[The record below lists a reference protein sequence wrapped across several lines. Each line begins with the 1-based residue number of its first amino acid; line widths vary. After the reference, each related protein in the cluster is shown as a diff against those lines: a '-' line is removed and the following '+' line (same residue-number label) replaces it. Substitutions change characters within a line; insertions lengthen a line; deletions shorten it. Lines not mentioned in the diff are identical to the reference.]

1 MSERKRKAPS
11 TEKKKKRVRI
21 FEEEDDLVQATVER
35 VETDKAIQYPD
46 DSLSQMVKDLV
57 EDTRNV
63 VDCRGDPNLTKADK
77 AIPHMVPDDG
87 LARMVRMSTLFQSPA
102 FEEKPSNGE
111 QVLKDL
117 QLSDDET
124 PAAPPSPR
132 KPMLPPSEVDYM
144 ICPCHFKRLEDRTS
158 AKGWE
163 YMRCPDQPCFLFC
176 GKDQVQEYMS
186 EVYKNIHP
194 DICDNWR
201 KINCFCGNY
210 PTLKQGHSAKN
221 PGRLYLCCSVKGCKF
236 FRWTDQP
243 IPDFDPK
250 DPLSMQLW
258 LKTQT
263 PPPRGLGSNVL
274 DKPAPPPPKYCD
286 SFENFEEM
294 ERQVRY
300 GKGEMVEIDPPVPL
314 KRQDAVYYGKENLRK
329 QYTELGLF

>member
-1 MSERKRKAPS
+1 MSERKRKLPT

-21 FEEEDDLVQATVER
+21 LEEDDDLVQATVER
-35 VETDKAIQYPD
+35 LEIDKAIQYPD
-46 DSLSQMVKDLV
+46 DSLSQLVNDLV

-63 VDCRGDPNLTKADK
+63 VDCRGDPNVTKTDK
-77 AIPHMVPDDG
+77 AIPHMVP
-87 LARMVRMSTLFQSPA
+87 L
-102 FEEKPSNGE
+102 NGE

-117 QLSDDET
+117 ELSDNET
-124 PAAPPSPR
+124 VPPNSPVD
-132 KPMLPPSEVDYM
+132 PLLPPNQVDYM
-144 ICPCHFKRLEDRTS
+144 MCPCHLKRLEERKS

-163 YMRCPDQPCFLFC
+163 YVRCPGQPCFLFC

-194 DICDNWR
+194 DICNSWR
-201 KINCFCGNY
+201 KINCFCGGY
-210 PTLKQGHSAKN
+210 PALKQSHSVKN
-221 PGRLYLCCSVKGCKF
+221 PGRLYLTCTDKACKF

-263 PPPRGLGSNVL
+263 PPPRGLGSNYL

-286 SFENFEEM
+286 CLGDFEERR
-294 ERQVRY
+294 RQVRS
-300 GKGEMVEIDPPVPL
+300 GKGETVKQNEKKTVDERHERLMEVMPQSVKD
-314 KRQDAVYYGKENLRK
+314 YYNR
-329 QYTELGLF
+329 TGLF